1 MLASTKVMDALRGI
15 DLNLYERRLWVAI
28 LARGSSTAG
37 ELAGIADVPRS
48 RAYDVLQ
55 TLANKGF
62 VIVQTGKPIRYV
74 AVSPEEALEKA
85 KVKME
90 ENLRESMERIDEMKA
105 SPVVRELNDIFTHGM
120 KMVSPEELTG
130 ALHGKYSLHQQLGTM
145 FKNANKQIEIA
156 TTPKGLNEILS
167 NHLDSLKKAKERGV
181 AIKILTTGKEGAAE
195 ALKTLGS
202 IADIRSADEKEA
214 EVAGRFYVVDGK
226 QFVLSL
232 TDTDAHATQDMAL
245 WSKSEHAS
253 SDVLSP
259 LFKLAW
265 NKSKPLS

>member
-15 DLNLYERRLWVAI
+15 GLNLYERRLWVAI

-74 AVSPEEALEKA
+74 AVPPEEALEKA

-90 ENLRESMERIDEMKA
+90 EDLRESMGRIDEMKA
-105 SPVVRELNDIFTHGM
+105 SPVVRELNDVFTHGM
-120 KMVSPEELTG
+120 KMVSPEEITG

-167 NHLDSLKKAKERGV
+167 NHLDSLKRPRKGEW
-181 AIKILTTGKEGAAE
+181 
-195 ALKTLGS
+195 
-202 IADIRSADEKEA
+202 
-214 EVAGRFYVVDGK
+214 
-226 QFVLSL
+226 Q
-232 TDTDAHATQDMAL
+232 
-245 WSKSEHAS
+245 
-253 SDVLSP
+253 
-259 LFKLAW
+259 
-265 NKSKPLS
+265 